1 MRNNML
7 EKEAKPKKVHAE
19 LNKRLST
26 RFDLI
31 KSSLGI
37 QNDAE
42 VIRFLVQYYYTNE
55 FEPKET
61 VIEGIDP
68 KEDAKIIKRIA
79 ERYGE
84 ALKRLGED

>member
-1 MRNNML
+1 ML
-7 EKEAKPKKVHAE
+7 EKEIKSKKVHAE
-19 LNKRLST
+19 LKNRLST

-42 VIRFLVQYYYTNE
+42 VIRFLIQYYYNKE
-55 FEPKET
+55 FKLKET
-61 VIEGIDP
+61 FVEGTDP
-68 KEDAKIIKRIA
+68 KEDAKIIKKIA

>member
-1 MRNNML
+1 ML
-7 EKEAKPKKVHAE
+7 DKEIKSKKVHAE
-19 LNKRLST
+19 LNNRLST
-26 RFDLI
+26 RFDHI

-42 VIRFLVQYYYTNE
+42 VIRFLIQYYYNKE

-61 VIEGIDP
+61 FVKGTDP